1 MIYEVNI
8 FRDQYIESQHLVN
21 VTDLDSE
28 KGFELYL
35 RSSLK
40 PFQLLPFVSKGGFD
54 KYKLDES
61 ILAIFS
67 SSHSGEEMH
76 TQPLLNILKEHNI
89 GVDELYCNPHW
100 PLNEEFS
107 RKIASQSE
115 MPSKIH
121 NNCSGKHT
129 AMLLMCQYFGFE
141 YDQYWS
147 KDHPLQKLLI
157 DYLSDLFEYKL
168 TNIAIDGCGAPI
180 PYIDSRNVIHAA
192 NKLLIEDSD
201 IAKAWKRIT
210 SSMKENPYLVAGTG
224 RFDSVLMDRSSQK
237 LTAKVG
243 AEGVIFLHSENDTK
257 IMKSL
262 DGSRRGAD
270 LLAIYFA
277 REKGLI
283 PVDLFEIEIETI
295 YNKQEQEVGSIEI
308 QEYIF

>member
-8 FRDQYIESQHLVN
+8 FREKYIESQHLVN
-21 VTDLDSE
+21 VSNLDSE

-40 PFQLLPFVSKGGFD
+40 PFQLLPLVSQGGFD
-54 KYKLDES
+54 KFGLEDS
-61 ILAIFS
+61 LLALFS

-76 TQPLLNILKEHNI
+76 TKPLLKILKEQDI
-89 GVDELYCNPHW
+89 SEDDLYCNPHW
-100 PLNEEFS
+100 PLNDEFS
-107 RKIASQSE
+107 RELSSQGKA
-115 MPSKIH
+115 PTKIH

-129 AMLLMCQYFGFE
+129 AMLLMCKYFEFD

-147 KDHPLQKLLI
+147 KNHPLQILLV
-157 DYLSDLFEYKL
+157 DYLSDLFQYKL

-180 PYIDSRNVIHAA
+180 PYVDSRSVVKSAD
-192 NKLLIEDSD
+192 KLLKEDSE
-201 IAKAWKRIT
+201 AAVAWQRII
-210 SSMKENPYLVAGTG
+210 SAMKDNPYLVAGTG
-224 RFDSVLMDRSSQK
+224 RFDSLLMDRSNNK
-237 LTAKVG
+237 ITAKVG
-243 AEGVIFLHSENDTK
+243 AEGVIFIHSEKDTI

-270 LLAIYFA
+270 LLALYFA

-283 PVDLFEIEIETI
+283 PIDLFEIEKEVI

-308 QEYIF
+308 QKYIS